1 MCDFSPVRNWMIA
14 LGILIGFAVSSAFFA
29 LGWANSPWPLLLISI
44 ISFGIAATGCAV
56 AIGLIR
62 LALDAVEL
70 YCKCKGRACA
80 GPCSLLPKWMM
91 TIMVGLAGLCIA
103 SVLGATVPGNI
114 AIEPAVLIAG
124 LLILVFTG
132 IAAFAVLDLSKC

>member
-1 MCDFSPVRNWMIA
+1 
-14 LGILIGFAVSSAFFA
+14 
-29 LGWANSPWPLLLISI
+29 
-44 ISFGIAATGCAV
+44 
-56 AIGLIR
+56 
-62 LALDAVEL
+62 
-70 YCKCKGRACA
+70 
-80 GPCSLLPKWMM
+80 MM